1 MLNPKYI
8 RVPKESPLLELF
20 SSKGGTFEFQG
31 RNFRVPREELFSS
44 SGGTFCSLGRDSEFP
59 REENK
64 ISKGGKLNFQ
74 GWKFIFPTLERFWK
88 SLENLL
94 TRRSSS
100 RSYLRDDLANLGR
113 RKKKKGDS
121 RTTSTITLSRD
132 EKTRTSDLHV
142 PNVARYQLCYIPMVD
157 FERFAPRLPLVTAK
171 VLNNATRRVPS
182 CCRSW
187 MKNSHGKSLLSPWL
201 FEKD

>member
-1 MLNPKYI
+1 ML
-8 RVPKESPLLELF
+8 
-20 SSKGGTFEFQG
+20 
-31 RNFRVPREELFSS
+31 PREGF
-44 SGGTFCSLGRDSEFP
+44 G
-59 REENK
+59 

-100 RSYLRDDLANLGR
+100 RSYPRDDLANLGR
-113 RKKKKGDS
+113 REKKKGDS

-157 FERFAPRLPLVTAK
+157 LERFAPRLPLVTAK

-182 CCRSW
+182 CCRRW

-201 FEKD
+201 LEKD